1 MHIEAA
7 AVKYICETHLLQI
20 DIVAVL
26 PDAVA
31 LYDPGRQQDRDFA
44 LQRALQR
51 VSAAANDDTKL
62 THEIFRTAVAFCDKM
77 GDAVRERADARRA
90 EFECEFE

>member
-31 LYDPGRQQDRDFA
+31 FYNPGWQQDRDFT
-44 LQRALQR
+44 LQRALRR
-51 VSAAANDDTKL
+51 VSATANDDTKL
-62 THEIFRTAVAFCDKM
+62 THEIFRAAVVFCDKM
-77 GDAVRERADARRA
+77 GDAICECADARRA
-90 EFECEFE
+90 EFECELE